1 MSVCIDG
8 LERPTFNEHVMTKS
22 HQLHHSH
29 LARLTA
35 SLAAA
40 MLFFASASAAFAQLD
55 YKTPQ
60 AAAEALVVAVKDGD
74 AKAILAVLGPDG
86 EDIISS
92 GDKVADEQA
101 RKRFI
106 ELL

>member
-1 MSVCIDG
+1 
-8 LERPTFNEHVMTKS
+8 MTKS
-22 HQLHHSH
+22 HLLHHLH
-29 LARLTA
+29 LARLTV

-40 MLFFASASAAFAQLD
+40 MMFFASASVAVAQLD

-60 AAAEALVVAVKDGD
+60 AAAEALIVAVKDGD

-106 ELL
+106 ELI